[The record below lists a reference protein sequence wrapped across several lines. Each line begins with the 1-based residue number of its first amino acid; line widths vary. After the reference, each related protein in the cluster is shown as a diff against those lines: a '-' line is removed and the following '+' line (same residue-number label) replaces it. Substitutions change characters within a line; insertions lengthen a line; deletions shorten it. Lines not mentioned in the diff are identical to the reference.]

1 MELHVFREFGH
12 LNWDR
17 DEQER
22 RDADWCIKA
31 YVYELKRTQLTQAI
45 TKLSDSLE
53 RGYGTC
59 FLVSFTRSIYIPL
72 CMTFY

>member
-1 MELHVFREFGH
+1 MIMELHVFREFGH

-31 YVYELKRTQLTQAI
+31 NVYELKRTQLTQAI
-45 TKLSDSLE
+45 TK
-53 RGYGTC
+53 
-59 FLVSFTRSIYIPL
+59 F
-72 CMTFY
+72 